1 MARELQVGFSQQDL
15 ACLWASESLSM
26 FRQISIPWPL
36 VLAAGVI
43 ALLWM
48 SSFPLADVGQD
59 IANRVLLRP
68 LENAMRQI
76 W

>member
-1 MARELQVGFSQQDL
+1 
-15 ACLWASESLSM
+15 M

>member
-1 MARELQVGFSQQDL
+1 M
-15 ACLWASESLSM
+15 M
-26 FRQISIPWPL
+26 FRQIPIPWPL
-36 VLAAGVI
+36 VLAVAVI

-48 SSFPLADVGQD
+48 SSAPLADVGLD

-68 LENAMRQI
+68 MENVMRRM